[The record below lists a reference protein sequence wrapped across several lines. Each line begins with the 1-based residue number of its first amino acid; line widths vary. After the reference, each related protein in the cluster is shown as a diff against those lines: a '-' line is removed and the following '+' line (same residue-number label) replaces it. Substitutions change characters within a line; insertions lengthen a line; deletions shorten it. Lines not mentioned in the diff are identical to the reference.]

1 MFFDLFT
8 NITIVA
14 AILFLIGQIFRY
26 YTLGNEAPL
35 RVRAAI
41 GGIFGLMGVILMIYS
56 ISVTDIIIVDLRNLA
71 IVLAGIFGGP
81 ISVLL
86 SSFII
91 ALFRVIF
98 FGVNSA
104 SIAAFT
110 VAIIVGLGSALISK
124 LYIKRISK
132 FIYMFLISMLASTIA
147 LIFLLN
153 GSEKLLE
160 TLGYYWLIYIFG
172 AVLAYNAFEYIIL
185 NNKIY
190 RELSYYQIMADNLLD
205 MISTHKPEGTYIY
218 TSPSSRQLLGYKPKE
233 MISQN
238 PYSLIHEDDIAAI
251 REILKGMINTK
262 NVYSQDYRMKRKD
275 GQYVWVE
282 STFKS
287 IKDSDG
293 NLKEIVCAS
302 RDITERKEY
311 ERKLE
316 KQREQA
322 IEANRLKSQ
331 FLANMSHELRTPL
344 NSIIGFTTRI
354 IKKSKND
361 LEVTQQENLMIVKEE
376 AGHLL
381 RIINDLLDYSKV
393 EAGKMDVHIESFYL
407 GDVVD
412 EVFSITKGIME
423 EKDLKF
429 EKKIPEDI
437 DIYIKSDRIKVKQIL
452 MNLLSNAFKYTD
464 KGTVKLIINRID
476 DYFKIDVIDQGVGI
490 AKEDLTSIFEEFHQV
505 DGSYTRKVGG
515 TGLGLAIIKQFI
527 EMLGGS
533 IQVESTLSIG
543 SAFTVYLPV
552 DYNKENVL

>member
-26 YTLGNEAPL
+26 YTLGSKAPL

-41 GGIFGLMGVILMIYS
+41 GGVFGLMGVILMLYS

-81 ISVLL
+81 VSALL

-91 ALFRVIF
+91 ALFRVIL
-98 FGVNSA
+98 FGVNTA
-104 SIAAFT
+104 SVAAFT
-110 VAIIVGLGSALISK
+110 VAIIVGLCSALISK
-124 LYIKRISK
+124 LDIKRISK
-132 FIYMFLISMLASTIA
+132 FIYMFLVSMLASTVA

-153 GSEKLLE
+153 NSEKLLE

-172 AVLAYNAFEYIIL
+172 AVLAYYAIEYIIL
-185 NNKIY
+185 NNKTY

-205 MISTHKPEGTYIY
+205 MISTHKPKGTYIY
-218 TSPSSRQLLGYKPKE
+218 ASPSSRQLLGYKPKE
-233 MISQN
+233 IIGQS
-238 PYSLIHEDDIAAI
+238 PYSLIHADDIAAV
-251 REILKGMINTK
+251 REIHKGMINTR
-262 NVYSQDYRMKRKD
+262 NVYSHDYRMKRKD
-275 GQYVWVE
+275 GHYVWVE
-282 STFKS
+282 TTFKG
-287 IKDSDG
+287 IRDSDG

-302 RDITERKEY
+302 RDITERKENQ
-311 ERKLE
+311 RKLE
-316 KQREQA
+316 KQKEQA

-331 FLANMSHELRTPL
+331 FLANMSHELKTPL
-344 NSIIGFTTRI
+344 NSIIGFTTRVL
-354 IKKSKND
+354 KKSKSD

-381 RIINDLLDYSKV
+381 RLINDLLDYSKM

-423 EKDLKF
+423 EKDLEF
-429 EKKIPEDI
+429 EKEIPDNI

-464 KGTVKLIINRID
+464 KGTIKLIINMID
-476 DYFKIDVIDQGVGI
+476 DYFKIDVVDQGVGI
-490 AKEDLTSIFEEFHQV
+490 AKGDLTSIFEEFHQV
-505 DGSYTRKVGG
+505 DGSYTRRVGG

-533 IQVESTLSIG
+533 IHVESTLNVGSI
-543 SAFTVYLPV
+543 FTVYLPV
-552 DYNKENVL
+552 DYNKKNVL